1 MEYSSVG
8 VIGAGNWGTTLALY
22 LYREGAKVTLFE
34 PVKERV
40 DNLKKYRES
49 KEFLPGHKIP
59 EDILITANPKE
70 LTDRSDFIFFVLP
83 SHTLRDIAG
92 IFGKHI
98 DEDKIVASFTKGID
112 PNTLQRMSEII
123 DEEIPSQRGRIV
135 AVSGPS
141 IAREVIKGVP
151 TSLVAA
157 SQNIKQAE
165 IVQERIS
172 GEKIRVYTSSDI
184 VGVELG
190 GSFKNVYAI
199 ASGICDGMGLGMNAK
214 AALITRSMAELSLL
228 GEAMGGNIETFSGLS
243 GFGDLIV
250 TSFSKYSRNRT
261 LGEKLGKGHK
271 LEDILSKTVEVVEGI
286 RTTESICKLSDEYGV
301 NMPVAW
307 EIHSI
312 LYNNKNPSESMKDLM
327 KRELKR
333 ERKNEKNVLYN

>member
-8 VIGAGNWGTTLALY
+8 IIGAGNWGTTLALY
-22 LYREGAKVTLFE
+22 LNKRGVNITLFE
-34 PVKERV
+34 PVKERI
-40 DNLKKYRES
+40 DNLNKYREN

-59 EDILITANPKE
+59 ESIL
-70 LTDRSDFIFFVLP
+70 LTDNPNEIIDKSDFIFFVLP
-83 SHTLRDIAG
+83 SHILRDILV
-92 IFGKHI
+92 IFGKYI
-98 DEDKIVASFTKGID
+98 KEDKIVASFTKGVD
-112 PNTLQRMSEII
+112 PKTLQRMSEII
-123 DEEIPSQRGRIV
+123 EEVIPSQRKKIV

-157 SQNIKQAE
+157 SANMEKAE
-165 IVQERIS
+165 IVQERLS
-172 GEKIRVYTSSDI
+172 SEKIRVYTSSDI

-190 GSFKNVYAI
+190 GAFKNVYAI

-228 GEAMGGNIETFSGLS
+228 GEAMGGKSETFSGLS

-250 TSFSKYSRNRT
+250 TSFSHYSRNRT
-261 LGEKLGKGHK
+261 VGEKLGKGEN
-271 LEDILSKTVEVVEGI
+271 LDNILSEMVEVAEGI
-286 RTTESICKLSDEYGV
+286 RTTESICKLSDEYDV

-307 EIHSI
+307 EVHSI
-312 LYNNKNPSESMKDLM
+312 LYDNKSPFDSMKDLM

>member
-8 VIGAGNWGTTLALY
+8 IIGAGNWGTTLALY
-22 LYREGAKVTLFE
+22 LNRGGVNVTLFE
-34 PVKERV
+34 PVKERI
-40 DNLKKYRES
+40 DNLKKYREN

-59 EDILITANPKE
+59 EGILLTDNPKE
-70 LTDRSDFIFFVLP
+70 LIDKSDFVFFVLP
-83 SHTLRDIAG
+83 SHILRDTAG
-92 IFGKHI
+92 VFGKHI
-98 DEDKIVASFTKGID
+98 NGDKIIASFTKGVD

-123 DEEIPSQRGRIV
+123 EEEIPSQREKIV
-135 AVSGPS
+135 VVSGPS

-157 SQNIKQAE
+157 SQNMEKAE
-165 IVQERIS
+165 IVQERLS
-172 GEKIRVYTSSDI
+172 SEEIRVYTSSDI

-190 GSFKNVYAI
+190 GAFKNVYAI

-228 GEAMGGNIETFSGLS
+228 GEEMGGKSKTFAGLS

-250 TSFSKYSRNRT
+250 TSFSHYSRNRT
-261 LGEKLGKGHK
+261 VGEELGKGKK
-271 LEDILSKTVEVVEGI
+271 LDDILSEMVEVAEGI

-301 NMPVAW
+301 SMPVAW
-307 EIHSI
+307 EIYAV
-312 LYNNKNPSESMKDLM
+312 LYENKDPFDSMKDLM

-333 ERKNEKNVLYN
+333 ERKK